1 MTYQLHSA
9 LNLSD
14 LQIQEPI
21 STGTLTVVPL
31 TRSDTREADYLT
43 LEQALQTNSVEVTE
57 VSDQGFVPELLL
69 LNLGDCPVLLID
81 GEELIGA
88 KQNRVLNLSVLA
100 PAFERL
106 HIPVSCIEQGR
117 WHWRSRTFSAANR
130 TLYAS
135 ARASKMADVTREM
148 RLSRQPHSD
157 QLALWESIDRKSAAF
172 QTRSPTRAASDIF
185 DRSGLDLELMVTAVP
200 VREDQIGA
208 GFFIN
213 GKFKG
218 IELFGEP
225 KVFSKYI
232 HKLIRSYGLDA
243 IDPSAPRAGSTV
255 DSESAK
261 KKTRALLDKLQ
272 LERWTAHKAIGLGED
287 FRLQEDEF
295 NGAALVC
302 DEQLI
307 HLTVFSSSL

>member
-1 MTYQLHSA
+1 
-9 LNLSD
+9 
-14 LQIQEPI
+14 
-21 STGTLTVVPL
+21 
-31 TRSDTREADYLT
+31 
-43 LEQALQTNSVEVTE
+43 
-57 VSDQGFVPELLL
+57 
-69 LNLGDCPVLLID
+69 
-81 GEELIGA
+81 
-88 KQNRVLNLSVLA
+88 
-100 PAFERL
+100 
-106 HIPVSCIEQGR
+106 
-117 WHWRSRTFSAANR
+117 
-130 TLYAS
+130 
-135 ARASKMADVTREM
+135 VTREM

-261 KKTRALLDKLQ
+261 KKQGHYSTSYNLSVGPHTRLSD
-272 LERWTAHKAIGLGED
+272 
-287 FRLQEDEF
+287 
-295 NGAALVC
+295 LVR
-302 DEQLI
+302 I
-307 HLTVFSSSL
+307 FAYRKTSSTVPHWSATSN